1 MSAIIKKFV
10 YTYIGVAS
18 VTNEKFKELV
28 EDLIQNNHFTEDEGK
43 RIVDTFLVDLRE
55 HVDTVNTAMQ
65 LKIDELLGTF
75 GIPCIHR
82 IKEDMEQFVVDVKE
96 NPSALLKLP
105 MKR

>member
-10 YTYIGVAS
+10 YTSIGVAS

-43 RIVDTFLVDLRE
+43 RIVDTFLIDLRE
-55 HVDTVNTAMQ
+55 HVDTVNTSMQ
-65 LKIDELLGTF
+65 LKIDDLLGKF
-75 GIPCIHR
+75 GIPGIHR